1 MHKLLKCLASFFAV
15 LLLAT
20 SAYAAEWGTLTGRI
34 VVDGKPPKEEPI
46 DTAGKDP
53 QACTKEKLVDEGLLV
68 DAKGG
73 LANAV
78 IMLTTKNPMVN
89 PDLMKNATGNV
100 DLDNKNCRF
109 EPHVQ
114 VILTTQTLLLKN
126 SDPVSHNS
134 KIDPLKTPGI
144 NPILPVGGDPV
155 QFKFGTDEGI
165 PVKVGCNIHTWM
177 GGYLVVRKDPYAAV
191 TDRTG
196 VFALKDLP
204 AGTELEFG
212 LWEENPGYLKNA
224 TFKGGK
230 ADTKGRFKYKL
241 KPGPNELG
249 EIKVSGSIFRIK
261 K

>member
-1 MHKLLKCLASFFAV
+1 MCKLSKFVASFFAV
-15 LLLAT
+15 LLMAT
-20 SAYAAEWGTLTGRI
+20 SAHAAEWGTLTGRI
-34 VVDGKPPKEEPI
+34 VVDGKPPKESPI

-78 IMLTTKNPMVN
+78 IMLKTKNPAVN
-89 PDLMKNATGNV
+89 PELMTNATGNV

-114 VILTTQTLLLKN
+114 VVLLTQTLLLKN

-134 KIDPLKTPGI
+134 KVDPLNTPGI
-144 NPILPVGGDPV
+144 NPILPVNGEPV
-155 QFKFGTDEGI
+155 QFKFNSEEGI

-177 GGYLVVRKDPYAAV
+177 GAYLVVRKDPYAAV

-196 VFALKDLP
+196 AFTLKDLP
-204 AGTELEFG
+204 AGTELEF
-212 LWEENPGYLKNA
+212 LFWAENPGYLKNA

-230 ADTKGRFKYKL
+230 ADARGRFKYKI
-241 KPGPNELG
+241 KPGTNDLG
-249 EIKVSGSIFRIK
+249 DIKVSGSIFK

>member
-1 MHKLLKCLASFFAV
+1 MHKLLQFVAAFFAV
-15 LLLAT
+15 LLLVT
-20 SAYAAEWGTLTGRI
+20 SAFAAEWGTLTGRI
-34 VVDGKPPKEEPI
+34 VVEGKPPKEEPI

-53 QACTKEKLVDEGLLV
+53 QACTKEKLVNEGLLV

-78 IMLTTKNPMVN
+78 IMLTTKNPDVN
-89 PDLMKNATGNV
+89 PELMKNATGNV
-100 DLDNKNCRF
+100 ELDNKNCRF
-109 EPHVQ
+109 EPHVG

-134 KIDPLKTPGI
+134 KIDPLKSPGI
-144 NPILPVGGDPV
+144 NPILPVGGEPV
-155 QFKFGTDEGI
+155 QYKFTTDELL

-177 GGYLVVRKDPYAAV
+177 GGYLIVRKDPYAAV

-196 VFALKDLP
+196 AFAIKDLP
-204 AGTELEFG
+204 AGKELEFL

-230 ADTKGRFKYKL
+230 ADARGRFKYKV
-241 KPGPNELG
+241 KPGANDLG
-249 EIKVSGSIFRIK
+249 DIKVSGSIFK